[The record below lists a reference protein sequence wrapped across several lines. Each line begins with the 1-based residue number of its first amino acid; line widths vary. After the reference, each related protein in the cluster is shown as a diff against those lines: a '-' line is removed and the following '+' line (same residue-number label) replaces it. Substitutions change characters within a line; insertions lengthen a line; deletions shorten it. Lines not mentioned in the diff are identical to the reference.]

1 MAELEA
7 CRVTDQAVVV
17 GLYPDVCLTP
27 PNNAPVP
34 YAVIARFSD
43 GVRARA
49 TVRFRGL
56 DAMTDFGRISRVYG
70 DEAGLGGGVRSGVNM
85 GMCRPKV
92 ASSSVRI
99 NGQYVVRHTD
109 EIEMNCAGPE
119 GPSNTTGKVMYVP
132 VGTPLAVGP
141 MGEVAGDTDPPVE
154 PETEEEIGFLGQVGG
169 FFKGMKDGAVD
180 AAVGVKDLAVGG
192 FWVSDVGQFVNPERS
207 DQARE
212 TLRTT
217 AGAIWDDPGLVWD
230 GIKEPY
236 VEAWGRGA
244 YGEAIG
250 RGTLEAVLAVV
261 GTKGVDK
268 AAKGATAASRA
279 AGAADD
285 VARLA
290 DDVARLGDDAAR
302 AATASADD
310 AARAAASAADDAARA
325 GTDGIQVLGE
335 SADDAAR
342 QADDLAKLRASERP
356 VEGSTSRAA
365 RKGSG
370 EPVTRA
376 ELRNPKPNSTYSVN
390 GYVYKT
396 DSRGRVTQASGSL
409 KLKTGTRVPSQQSAV
424 GKSGVPRP
432 EGYVYGVSD
441 DGGHLVGTRFDGA
454 GEAINMVPQNSALN
468 QNGLW
473 KELEDGWADALK
485 HEQSVHVEVQPVYSG
500 TSARPTEFNIRQTI
514 GGETSTATIQNT
526 RTGR

>member
-154 PETEEEIGFLGQVGG
+154 PETPEEIGFLGQVGG

-261 GTKGVDK
+261 GTKGADK

-279 AGAADD
+279 AGAVDD

-302 AATASADD
+302 AAASAT
-310 AARAAASAADDAARA
+310 DDAARA
-325 GTDGIQVLGE
+325 GTDGLRVVGYPPGYPAYLTSNPYSGVQ
-335 SADDAAR
+335 
-342 QADDLAKLRASERP
+342 RAS
-356 VEGSTSRAA
+356 AY
-365 RKGSG
+365 
-370 EPVTRA
+370 
-376 ELRNPKPNSTYSVN
+376 LR
-390 GYVYKT
+390 
-396 DSRGRVTQASGSL
+396 
-409 KLKTGTRVPSQQSAV
+409 SQ
-424 GKSGVPRP
+424 GVPRRFRKQILESFDIETIRVRSAGP
-432 EGYVYGVSD
+432 NEFGIRYFD
-441 DGGHLVGTRFDGA
+441 DVNASADGRYLFETFPA
-454 GEAINMVPQNSALN
+454 SREAL
-468 QNGLW
+468 
-473 KELEDGWADALK
+473 ALK
-485 HEQSVHVEVQPVYSG
+485 MDWNWATKVKQWQITPGTTLLEGNAAAQGLGYPGGIVQKYILDPSTDLV
-500 TSARPTEFNIRQTI
+500 RP
-514 GGETSTATIQNT
+514 
-526 RTGR
+526 